1 MKHYQFVALIVFVLL
16 MACGSFS
23 KLSSP
28 ATSTPL
34 PPSNTPE
41 PTYTALPTATAVP
54 SPTSTPDAAATEI
67 AQATETASDTLAELD
82 QLLGTDS
89 SISYKDGHLAWQQNE
104 QATLKLT
111 GPDKGF
117 ITIDDKLTTSD
128 FIFKADVTWEATGI
142 LICGAV
148 FRSEPNL
155 AKGKQ
160 YMFSY
165 LRLSGLPAWEIDVNE
180 FGRFKNS
187 PSKFQTSGALDL
199 SNGSTNSFVIA
210 ARDNEFTVYINRVR
224 EGRFYDNSRQRSN
237 GVFGFYGVQ
246 ESGKGTCEFKN
257 AWVWSLDK

>member
-1 MKHYQFVALIVFVLL
+1 MKRLLYFIVLISILV
-16 MACGSFS
+16 MACGSLS

-34 PPSNTPE
+34 PPTDTPE
-41 PTYTALPTATAVP
+41 PTFTALPTATVVP
-54 SPTSTPDAAATEI
+54 SPTSTPDATATKI
-67 AQATETASDTLAELD
+67 AQATETASAVLAELD
-82 QLLGTDS
+82 HDLGADS
-89 SISYKDGHLAWQQNE
+89 GVPYKDGHLLWQQNE
-104 QATLKLT
+104 QSTLNLA
-111 GPDKGF
+111 GPDNGF
-117 ITIDDKLTTSD
+117 LAIKDIEASD
-128 FIFKADVTWEATGI
+128 FVFKADVTWQATGI

-180 FGRFKNS
+180 FGKFKNS

-199 SNGSTNSFVIA
+199 SNGATNSFVIA

-224 EGRFYDNSRQRSN
+224 QGRFYDNSRQRSN
-237 GVFGFYGVQ
+237 GAFGFYGVQ